1 MQGVLQLAPSEPFD
15 APSALRAFLYPQG
28 STGTFP
34 SRPSEV
40 DIPVH
45 DPYTMFG
52 AHLPVS

>member
-34 SRPSEV
+34 SRLSEV

-45 DPYTMFG
+45 DPHTMFG